1 MQSLFQSNMSGF
13 ATGALTALI
22 GVIVAIVASIGTPGP
37 LIGGAAVLALPAFLI
52 AVPVAAVGGYAALRY
67 YRRVSEDT
75 KRELNTRIDEI
86 EATYHEALDKLT
98 QKERNRLTQYGTQV
112 LTPIFSRLDV
122 LSERYNAQESQMR
135 GYLERVASLR
145 KEIEAGR

>member
-1 MQSLFQSNMSGF
+1 
-13 ATGALTALI
+13 
-22 GVIVAIVASIGTPGP
+22 VGTPGP
-37 LIGGAAVLALPAFLI
+37 VIGLGAAALALPALLI
-52 AVPVAAVGGYAALRY
+52 AAPVAALGSVAAMRY
-67 YRRVSEDT
+67 YRRVNEDT
-75 KRELNTRIDEI
+75 KRELNLRIDDI
-86 EATYHEALDKLT
+86 EAKYHEALDKLT